1 MRRLARLLLIQE
13 EESDQVLFFLLF
25 FIVLGAGLSI
35 GRASADALF
44 LKRYGIEYLPL
55 VFLGLSLFL
64 GLASI
69 IYATVVDY
77 LPAESF
83 FRGILSVL
91 AVLLLVSWACITYFP
106 MSGIYPFYYLLHKVA
121 AELLL
126 VHATLYVNQNFNTL
140 QSKRLSPV
148 IFAGAELGAL
158 AGALFTSISA
168 GVLGVHNLLL
178 VWLVL
183 GISAIVL
190 LTTRHRR
197 TGPSTFFRAQRKSR
211 QPVHGALNQLQ
222 EGLAFVWRS
231 SLLKYASL
239 SLLCLVFT
247 FYVLTY
253 SVNRVYTETFKS
265 EETLAAFLAI
275 LIAVN
280 SVLTLLI
287 QVFITNRALLRH
299 GVQRMNLVFPIT
311 TVASYFGLIAHF
323 GLPTALL
330 GSFNRDTLIEAI
342 HKPVRSL
349 FFNAVPQYMQGRA
362 RAVTVAVVLP
372 LGLIICGATLWL
384 MQQFDSPLYFLAP
397 GLLAALGFLYYNR
410 RMNNAYAAA
419 LVDTLKD
426 RVFVPGNETAKDLRA
441 GGETLLQELGSA
453 LRKHDDLFLSH
464 AKRILIGFPERA
476 ADYLLPE
483 LGRVDAGNAD
493 WLIGQLLPLAPAGM
507 ADAVRPLLT
516 HNDTHLQA
524 TALRA
529 LIELEDARVN
539 AHIDAA
545 LQSDNPRLQAT
556 AIHGL
561 LSAQGVDPHR
571 PALQTWAE
579 LLQGT
584 VNEQLAALSLFPA
597 LEYLEGDTRQQLL
610 GTMQAS
616 TLNLLRHENPTVQK
630 RVLAACQHA
639 GFKPFPEFGPT
650 LARLLAD
657 SDHELRGAAARC
669 IGVLGD
675 SEADACLLR
684 ALEDGHADIRE
695 LAIEVMKRRVN
706 DLIAEITRWLIIE
719 NRGNPRAQRTLL
731 DTGIRAGLPASLLRQ
746 LAMNKAREAL
756 QMKAARRQILEM
768 EGVASADLQLLSC
781 VLEERYRDN
790 VDLSLQALEPL
801 HEPARIGIIRAGIR
815 SGDQRFVAGA
825 CEALTTLDREPAA
838 RELGRM
844 LQDTRQ
850 EAGKHSMF
858 TSLEDALQWC
868 HSWAADPATTQHEIP
883 QAQRET
889 READAMST
897 QNDRILLLKQSNL
910 FSEVNI
916 DDLRLVA
923 GALSESEY
931 FPGERVFDIGEQG
944 DHLYIIIEGRIGI
957 SLSPD
962 PEQQEFV
969 ATPGA
974 GEHFGEMNLLDD
986 LPRSATAHVLEETR
1000 LLSLEKGRLR
1010 GLILSYPE
1018 ISLGIMRG
1026 LSMVVRECHQRVA
1039 DRS

>member
-1 MRRLARLLLIQE
+1 MKRLTRLLLIQE
-13 EESDQVLFFLLF
+13 EESGQVLFFLLF
-25 FIVLGAGLSI
+25 FIILGAGLSI
-35 GRASADALF
+35 GRASADAMF

-64 GLASI
+64 GLASM

-77 LPAESF
+77 FPAETF
-83 FRGILSVL
+83 FRGMLSVL
-91 AVLLLVSWACITYFP
+91 AVLLLVSWVCITYFP
-106 MSGIYPFYYLLHKVA
+106 LAGIYPFYYLLHKVA

-126 VHATLYVNQNFNTL
+126 VHATLYVSQNFNTL
-140 QSKRLSPV
+140 QSKRLSSI

-168 GVLGVHNLLL
+168 SVLGVHNLLL
-178 VWLVL
+178 VWLGL
-183 GISAIVL
+183 GISAILL
-190 LTTRHRR
+190 LTIRHRR
-197 TGPSTFFRAQRKSR
+197 TGPSRFFRAQRKSR
-211 QPVHGALNQLQ
+211 QPLHGALNQLQ
-222 EGLAFVWRS
+222 EGLVFVWQS

-253 SVNRVYTETFKS
+253 SVNRVYTETFTS
-265 EETLAAFLAI
+265 EESLTAFLAV

-323 GLPTALL
+323 GLPSALL

-372 LGLIICGATLWL
+372 LGLLICGITLWL
-384 MQQFDSPLYFLAP
+384 MQQFDSPVYFLAP

-410 RMNNAYAAA
+410 RMNNAYAVA

-426 RVFVPGNETAKDLRA
+426 RVFVPGNETAIDLRA
-441 GGETLLQELGSA
+441 GGDTLLQELGNS
-453 LRKHDDLFLSH
+453 LRKHDGLFLSH
-464 AKRILIGFPERA
+464 AKRILTGFPEHA

-483 LGRVDAGNAD
+483 LGRVDAGSAD

-516 HNDTHLQA
+516 HNDEHLQA

-529 LIELEDARVN
+529 LIELEDAQSN
-539 AHIDAA
+539 GHIDAA
-545 LQSDNPRLQAT
+545 MHSGNPRLQAV

-561 LSAQGVDPHR
+561 LTAQGTDSR
-571 PALQTWAE
+571 QLALQSWVK

-584 VNEQLAALSLFPA
+584 LNEQLAALSLFPA
-597 LEYLEGDTRQQLL
+597 LECLAGDTRQQLL
-610 GTMQAS
+610 DSMQTS
-616 TLNLLRHENPTVQK
+616 TLKLLRHDDSTVRM

-650 LARLLAD
+650 LAHLLAD
-657 SDHELRGAAARC
+657 NDHRLRAAAVGC
-669 IGVLGD
+669 IGVLDD
-675 SEADACLLR
+675 SEADTCLLH
-684 ALEDGHADIRE
+684 ALEDGHADVRA
-695 LAIEVMKRRVN
+695 LATEVMKHRAT
-706 DLIAEITRWLIIE
+706 DLVAEITRWLIVE
-719 NRGNPRAQRTLL
+719 NRGNPRAQHTLL

-746 LAMNKAREAL
+746 LAVNKAREAS
-756 QMKAARRQILEM
+756 QMKEARRQILEL
-768 EGVASADLQLLSC
+768 EGVASPDLQLLSC
-781 VLEERYRDN
+781 ILEERYRDN
-790 VDLSLQALEPL
+790 IDLALQALEPL
-801 HEPARIGIIRAGIR
+801 HEPAHIGIIRAGIR
-815 SGDQRFVAGA
+815 SGDERFVAGA
-825 CEALTTLDREPAA
+825 CEALTTLDSEPAA
-838 RELGRM
+838 RELSRM
-844 LQDTRQ
+844 LQDSRQ
-850 EAGKHSMF
+850 DTGNNSLF
-858 TSLEDALQWC
+858 TSLDDALQWC
-868 HSWAADPATTQHEIP
+868 RSWAGGPANSLYKMSQT
-883 QAQRET
+883 QRET
-889 READAMST
+889 RESDTMST

-910 FSEVNI
+910 FREVNI

-923 GALSESEY
+923 SALSESEY

-962 PEQQEFV
+962 PEQKEFV

-974 GEHFGEMNLLDD
+974 GEHFGEMNLVDD
-986 LPRSATAHVLEETR
+986 LPRSATAHVLEKTR

-1026 LSMVVRECHQRVA
+1026 LSMVIRDCHRRTAKQA
-1039 DRS
+1039 